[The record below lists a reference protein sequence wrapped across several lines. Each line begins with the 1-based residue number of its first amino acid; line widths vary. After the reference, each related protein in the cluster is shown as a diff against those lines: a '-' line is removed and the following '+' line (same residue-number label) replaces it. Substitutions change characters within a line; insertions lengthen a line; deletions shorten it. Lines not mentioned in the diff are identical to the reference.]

1 MERNKKV
8 TFVLWLTLFFNLLV
22 SAIKISVGLI
32 TQIGSILADGYHSL
46 ADGSSNIIG
55 LISMRIAQ
63 KPVDSDHAYGHQRY
77 ETLATLF
84 IVALLVFLGIEV
96 FIKSITTFMNPSFS
110 ELSTLTIALIVFA
123 LVINIVVATYQRVVG
138 QRLNSTILIADSKHT
153 ASDIYISVGVLINL
167 ILIKFFNAPLWL
179 DALTSLFVS
188 IVIFKTA
195 YSILRESAHELTDAI
210 ALDPKEIENIVLSNP
225 LVISVHKIRSR
236 KSGTHIFID
245 FHVQCDPDM
254 SLIAVHN
261 LSHELEELLKSH
273 YGNDLGVI
281 VHVEPEGYHYIKSF

>member
-22 SAIKISVGLI
+22 SAIKISIGLI

-84 IVALLVFLGIEV
+84 IVALLAFLGIEV
-96 FIKSITTFMNPSFS
+96 FIKSIQSLTNPSFS
-110 ELSTLTIALIVFA
+110 EFSNLTIALIIIA
-123 LVINIVVATYQRVVG
+123 LVINVVVATYQRIVG
-138 QRLNSTILIADSKHT
+138 HQLNSTILIADSKHT

-167 ILIKFFNAPLWL
+167 ILIKYFNAPLWF
-179 DALTSLFVS
+179 DAITSLFVS
-188 IVIFKTA
+188 IIIFKTA
-195 YSILRESAHELTDAI
+195 YGILKESAHELTDAI
-210 ALDPKEIENIVLSNP
+210 ALDPKEIESIVLSNP
-225 LVISVHKIRSR
+225 LVLNIHKIRSR
-236 KSGTHIFID
+236 KSGTHIYID
-245 FHVQCDPDM
+245 FHVQCDPTM

-261 LSHELEELLKSH
+261 LSHELGELLKAQ

-281 VHVEPEGYHYIKSF
+281 VHVEPEGYHYIKSK

>member
-22 SAIKISVGLI
+22 SAIKISIGLI

-84 IVALLVFLGIEV
+84 IVALLAFLGIEV
-96 FIKSITTFMNPSFS
+96 FIKSIQSLTNPSFS
-110 ELSTLTIALIVFA
+110 EFSNLTIALIIIA
-123 LVINIVVATYQRVVG
+123 LVINVVVATYQRIVG
-138 QRLNSTILIADSKHT
+138 HQLNSTILIADSKHT
-153 ASDIYISVGVLINL
+153 ASDICISVGVLINL
-167 ILIKFFNAPLWL
+167 ILIKYFNAPLWF
-179 DALTSLFVS
+179 DAITSLFVS
-188 IVIFKTA
+188 IIIFKTA
-195 YSILRESAHELTDAI
+195 YGILKESAHELTDAI
-210 ALDPKEIENIVLSNP
+210 ALDPKEIESIVLSNP
-225 LVISVHKIRSR
+225 LVLNIHKIRSR
-236 KSGTHIFID
+236 KSGTHIYID
-245 FHVQCDPDM
+245 FHVQCDPTM

-261 LSHELEELLKSH
+261 LSHELGELLKAQ

-281 VHVEPEGYHYIKSF
+281 VHVEPEGYHYIKSK

>member
-22 SAIKISVGLI
+22 SAIKISIGLI

-84 IVALLVFLGIEV
+84 IVALLAFLGIEV
-96 FIKSITTFMNPSFS
+96 FIKSIQSLTNPSFS
-110 ELSTLTIALIVFA
+110 EFSNLTIALIIIA
-123 LVINIVVATYQRVVG
+123 LVINVVVATYQRIVG
-138 QRLNSTILIADSKHT
+138 HQLNSTILIADSKHT

-167 ILIKFFNAPLWL
+167 ILIKYFNAPLWF
-179 DALTSLFVS
+179 DAITSLFVS
-188 IVIFKTA
+188 IIIFKTA
-195 YSILRESAHELTDAI
+195 YGILKESAHELTDAI
-210 ALDPKEIENIVLSNP
+210 ALDPKEIESIVLSNP
-225 LVISVHKIRSR
+225 LVSNIHKIRSR
-236 KSGTHIFID
+236 KSGTHIYID
-245 FHVQCDPDM
+245 FHVQCDPTM

-261 LSHELEELLKSH
+261 LSHELGELLKAQ

-281 VHVEPEGYHYIKSF
+281 VHVEPEGYHYIKSK

>member
-22 SAIKISVGLI
+22 SAIKISIGLI

-96 FIKSITTFMNPSFS
+96 FIKSILTFMNPTFS
-110 ELSTLTIALIVFA
+110 DLSHLTIALIVFA
-123 LVINIVVATYQRVVG
+123 LIINIVVATYQRIVG
-138 QRLNSTILIADSKHT
+138 HQLNSTILIADSKHT

-167 ILIKFFNAPLWL
+167 ILIKYFNAPLWL

-188 IVIFKTA
+188 IIIFKTA

-225 LVISVHKIRSR
+225 LVISIHKIRSR

-245 FHVQCDPDM
+245 FHVQCDPNM

-261 LSHELEELLKSH
+261 LSHELEELLKAH

-281 VHVEPEGYHYIKSF
+281 VHVEPEGYHYIKSV